1 MKRKLKRCTSL
12 LTAAL
17 FFMTA
22 AFPVSAADETTAVRF
37 ITSLNERDQTGGS
50 FAETESLSVSNDV
63 IESSYLVLSDGSDD
77 RFTCVSAWDVYY
89 DCDASALGMLPSV
102 EAAGSDVF
110 LGWVDV
116 DGNPVDERTVP
127 EDGAVYTA
135 VYEEV
140 YRAHWRTDRNTES
153 GEPADGDVFDPV
165 SDLETGE
172 TEDETVSDVSGSNTE
187 APDASSTDPVF
198 EAAPGSEPEKQPDTG
213 SDKTL
218 VEDLKPGAP
227 KNESNPVTDSGTENA
242 GTSPMTEDDLK
253 EADKKSDASGSTDPM
268 TAVLNRS
275 GRSTRGTYRKPD
287 GAAGVYAAFEGT
299 GFLTL
304 KKEAVTE
311 DGTPLYQDADGNMVS
326 YVVGPDETAGMIR
339 YLLHV
344 TDVDNRVCDLA
355 VNSEQT
361 LSDVL
366 VLMGYD
372 ASRFT
377 IRQAG
382 TKEQEADG
390 NMMFSDL
397 AGLLQTGDLMVSVYG
412 EADTP
417 AGYVTIRQTIYAYEY
432 DVILSVSADAITL
445 RTMEEVILD
454 FQKELPDAY
463 DSEAYDPE
471 TYDPETVSDTGEQK
485 PMTVDSAG
493 LLVYTGLGLSV
504 AALLLGYAGYLIMK
518 RKRGR

>member
-1 MKRKLKRCTSL
+1 
-12 LTAAL
+12 
-17 FFMTA
+17 
-22 AFPVSAADETTAVRF
+22 
-37 ITSLNERDQTGGS
+37 
-50 FAETESLSVSNDV
+50 
-63 IESSYLVLSDGSDD
+63 
-77 RFTCVSAWDVYY
+77 
-89 DCDASALGMLPSV
+89 
-102 EAAGSDVF
+102 
-110 LGWVDV
+110 
-116 DGNPVDERTVP
+116 
-127 EDGAVYTA
+127 
-135 VYEEV
+135 
-140 YRAHWRTDRNTES
+140 
-153 GEPADGDVFDPV
+153 
-165 SDLETGE
+165 
-172 TEDETVSDVSGSNTE
+172 
-187 APDASSTDPVF
+187 
-198 EAAPGSEPEKQPDTG
+198 
-213 SDKTL
+213 
-218 VEDLKPGAP
+218 
-227 KNESNPVTDSGTENA
+227 
-242 GTSPMTEDDLK
+242 
-253 EADKKSDASGSTDPM
+253 
-268 TAVLNRS
+268 
-275 GRSTRGTYRKPD
+275 
-287 GAAGVYAAFEGT
+287 
-299 GFLTL
+299 
-304 KKEAVTE
+304 
-311 DGTPLYQDADGNMVS
+311 MVS

-432 DVILSVSADAITL
+432 DVTLSVSADTITL

-471 TYDPETVSDTGEQK
+471 TYDPEIVSDTGERK

-493 LLVYTGLGLSV
+493 PLVYTGLGLSV